1 MPALLELSHLTR
13 CFHAGFTLPGVAFAA
28 FFADFG
34 VVGRGPS
41 SRVPA
46 DSKNRLE
53 LGLLPSYPPA
63 MFPVSELIEEVL
75 SLPRTDRSYLAKK
88 LIESLETDEAF
99 TSEEMEIFSRRSREV
114 RDGTVKPL
122 TLEELQRDV
131 RARLA

>member
-1 MPALLELSHLTR
+1 
-13 CFHAGFTLPGVAFAA
+13 
-28 FFADFG
+28 
-34 VVGRGPS
+34 
-41 SRVPA
+41 
-46 DSKNRLE
+46 
-53 LGLLPSYPPA
+53 
-63 MFPVSELIEEVL
+63 MFPVSELIEGVL